1 MSLPRTSS
9 ALESFLYAGP
19 VAAHGLNEKGIAMLL
34 GILPLVR
41 GHGPRLDVDFGLN
54 VGIVRQVCEGRL
66 LAVEVDVANQDHRD
80 VEVA

>member
-1 MSLPRTSS
+1 MSLFADSS
-9 ALESFLYAGP
+9 ALESFLYAEP

-41 GHGPRLDVDFGLN
+41 GHGPRLEMDSGLN